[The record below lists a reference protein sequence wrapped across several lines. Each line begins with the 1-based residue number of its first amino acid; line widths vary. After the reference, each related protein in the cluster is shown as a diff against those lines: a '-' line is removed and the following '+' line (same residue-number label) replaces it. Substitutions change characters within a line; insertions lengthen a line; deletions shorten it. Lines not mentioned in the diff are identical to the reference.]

1 MNADCERFQDWLD
14 EAPHLT
20 PEGAVEAHAAAC
32 ESCRRTLAIEKSMRR
47 LGDGAVMAPGR
58 RAALVAEIAPPPK
71 RQARPIA
78 RVLRWSWPVAAAA
91 AVLLAVLLLWPAP
104 ARHPAVSV
112 TEIFGD
118 LLGPLAEAQ
127 TPDITPLAPTPAPA
141 ASADQADDPVGLNTV
156 LASIWGDLE
165 GPLTIGRNAME
176 APRAAADVR
185 PSAKTSATK
194 SDRTA
199 KEN

>member
-1 MNADCERFQDWLD
+1 MSPDCERFQDWLD
-14 EAPHLT
+14 EAPRLT

-32 ESCRRTLAIEKSMRR
+32 ESCRRALAIEKSMRR
-47 LGDGAVMAPGR
+47 LGDGAVMAPAR
-58 RAALVAEIAPPPK
+58 RAALVAEIAPARK

-78 RVLRWSWPVAAAA
+78 RMLRWSWPVAAAA

-104 ARHPAVSV
+104 ARHPAVSL

-118 LLGPLAEAQ
+118 LLGPLADAQ
-127 TPDITPLAPTPAPA
+127 TPDITPPAPAPA
-141 ASADQADDPVGLNTV
+141 ADADQADDPVGLNTV

-165 GPLTIGRNAME
+165 GPLTVGRDAME

-185 PSAKTSATK
+185 PSVKTSATK
-194 SDRTA
+194 SDRTV